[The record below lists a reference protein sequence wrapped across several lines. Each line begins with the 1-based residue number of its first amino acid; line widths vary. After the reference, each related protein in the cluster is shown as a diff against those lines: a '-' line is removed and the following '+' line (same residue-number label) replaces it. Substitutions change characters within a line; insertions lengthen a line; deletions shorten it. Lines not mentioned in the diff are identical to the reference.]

1 MKKENIPE
9 FKKKNADDV
18 ADEMEHERVIVNWI
32 EYKAKW
38 WKSCTKKELNW
49 DKNDKIDTCKCL
61 WGIKMK
67 IIFDHLIQESGEE
80 RPF

>member
-1 MKKENIPE
+1 
-9 FKKKNADDV
+9 
-18 ADEMEHERVIVNWI
+18 MEYERVIVNWI

-61 WGIKMK
+61 WGIKMM

-80 RPF
+80 RQFGHLPKMCCDLPCQIDALT